1 MDYEQVE
8 SSQKQWHNDLQH
20 QEIMNSLVEQSEH
33 TLFAT
38 IKPKLY
44 KDGNMWCCLLGENL
58 MEGVCGFGES
68 PYQSH
73 TNHEKQNAGEPQPND

>member
-1 MDYEQVE
+1 MDYEQIE

-33 TLFAT
+33 MLFAT

-44 KDGNMWCCLLGENL
+44 KDGNMWCCLLGENI
-58 MEGVCGFGES
+58 MEGIVGFGET
-68 PYQSH
+68 PYKAIKNW
-73 TNHEKQNAGEPQPND
+73 TGAWYVEDK